1 MTDSSLSNTRVQS
14 NSSSQSQPLFLL
26 IDGHS
31 LAFRSYYAF
40 AKGRDGGLRTSD
52 GTPTSI
58 CFGFMK
64 ALLQVMAREKP
75 DLLAVAFDLGLP
87 TFRHET
93 DETYKADRPETPD
106 DFIEDLKN
114 LQELLTALNLQIAT
128 STGYEADDVLA
139 TLAKQGS
146 EAGYRVK
153 IVSGDRDLF
162 QLIDEQ
168 KQIGILYFD
177 RNSIKGSNNLTE
189 YGSEEVQAK
198 LGIQPTQ
205 VVDYKALCGDKS
217 DNISGVK
224 GIGEK
229 TAVKLLEEYETL
241 DNIYENLD
249 QIRGATKKKLIE
261 GEEDA
266 RASRFLAQL
275 QFEVPIETTL
285 DSFRL
290 AGFNQDSL
298 KPILE
303 RLQLKQ
309 FLRQINRIQ
318 EQFGGQVQ
326 TQQNEDEDNGF
337 EDEALSFF
345 SAEETEA
352 FQQQET
358 FIISARIVDT
368 EDKLKELVEDLH
380 KQSGIIAWDTET
392 SDLKPRKAELVG
404 IGCCWG
410 NELTD
415 VAYIPIGHREGN
427 NLSQEQVFEA
437 LRSILENPDFPKALQ
452 NAKFDRLVFA
462 YQGLKLAGV
471 TFDPMLASYVLNP
484 DSSHNLGDLAA
495 RYLPEIET
503 QSYKDLAIPKGKSIA
518 DLDIPTVAAYCGTD
532 AYVTYRLVDKLEAE
546 LAEYP
551 ALLKLFREVEIP
563 LEPVLAQMEYW
574 GIVINT
580 DYLKELSEVLE
591 QKLQNIEKAAYEAAG
606 AEFNLNS
613 PKQLSELLFDRL
625 NLDRSKSRKT
635 KTGYSTDHATL
646 EKLRGDH
653 PAIEAILEHRTL
665 SKLKSTYV
673 DSLPGLVDEKTRRIH
688 TNFNQAV
695 TATGRLSSSE
705 PNLQNIPIRTEFA
718 RQIRKAFIPQQDWLL
733 VSADYSQI
741 ELRILAHLS
750 GEPILID
757 AYQNHRDVHT
767 VTAQLLFEKEEITSQ
782 ERRLGKTINFGVI
795 YGMGAQRFA
804 REAGVSAAMGKEFI
818 ARYRDRYPKVFEYLN
833 SRKQKA
839 IAIGYVETI
848 LERRRYFSFASDR
861 LQRLKG
867 SDPQTIHL
875 DALKVGKHDSE
886 NLRAAANAPI
896 QGSSADIIKIAMVN
910 LHQLLQSFQ
919 ARLLLQV
926 HDELVFEVP
935 RSEWQELRTLLKKTM
950 ENAVKLYVPLEVELR
965 WGNNWME
972 MEEVKNAD
980 W

>member
-31 LAFRSYYAF
+31 LAFRAYYAF

-162 QLIDEQ
+162 QLIDDQ
-168 KQIGILYFD
+168 QQTSILYFD
-177 RNSIKGSNNLTE
+177 RNSIKGSNNVTE
-189 YGSEEVQAK
+189 YGSKEVKAK
-198 LGIQPTQ
+198 LGIEPSQ

-217 DNISGVK
+217 DNIPGVK

-241 DNIYENLD
+241 EEIYRNLD
-249 QIRGATKKKLIE
+249 QIRGATKKKLVE

-266 RASRFLAQL
+266 RRSRFLAQL
-275 QFEVPIETTL
+275 QYETPLDTTL
-285 DSFRL
+285 DAFYLS
-290 AGFNQDSL
+290 GFDKESL

-303 RLQLKQ
+303 KLELKQ
-309 FLRQINRIQ
+309 FIRQIDRIQ
-318 EQFGGQVQ
+318 EQFGGQAIE
-326 TQQNEDEDNGF
+326 TQQSDEDDNVF

-345 SAEETEA
+345 SVEETEA
-352 FQQQET
+352 FQQRET
-358 FIISARIVDT
+358 FTISVRIVDS
-368 EDKLKELVEDLH
+368 EAKLDELVEYLH
-380 KQSGIIAWDTET
+380 QQNGIIAWDTET
-392 SDLKPRKAELVG
+392 SDLKPRKAQLVG

-410 NELTD
+410 DKLTD
-415 VAYIPIGHREGN
+415 VAYIPIAHREGK
-427 NLSQEQVFEA
+427 NLPQERVLEA
-437 LRSILENPDFPKALQ
+437 LRPILENPDYPKALQ

-462 YQGLKLAGV
+462 YQGLELAGV

-484 DSSHNLGDLAA
+484 DSNHNLGDLGAK
-495 RYLPEIET
+495 YLPEIET
-503 QSYKDLAIPKGKSIA
+503 QSYRDLAIPKGKSIA
-518 DLDIPTVAAYCGTD
+518 DLDIAAIATYCGTD
-532 AYVTYRLVDKLEAE
+532 AYVTYRLVDKLKPE
-546 LAEYP
+546 LDTHP
-551 ALLKLFREVEIP
+551 ALFELFSEVEIP

-574 GIVINT
+574 GIAINT
-580 DYLKELSEVLE
+580 DYLGELSQILE
-591 QKLQNIEKAAYEAAG
+591 QKLQDIEKAAYEAAG

-625 NLDRSKSRKT
+625 NLDRRKSRKT

-653 PAIEAILEHRTL
+653 PAIDAILEHRTL

-673 DSLPGLVDEKTRRIH
+673 DSLPDLVDEKTQRIH

-705 PNLQNIPIRTEFA
+705 PNLQNIPVRTEFS
-718 RQIRKAFIPQQDWLL
+718 RRIRKAFIPQKDWLL

-741 ELRILAHLS
+741 ELRILAHLTR
-750 GEPILID
+750 EPILID
-757 AYQNHRDVHT
+757 AYREHRDVHT
-767 VTAQLLFEKEEITSQ
+767 VTAQLLFNKEKVTSE

-804 REAGVSAAMGKEFI
+804 REAGVSTAMGKEFI
-818 ARYRDRYPKVFEYLN
+818 ERYRDRYPKVFEYLN
-833 SRKQKA
+833 SQKRKA
-839 IAIGYVETI
+839 IAWGYVETI
-848 LERRRYFSFASDR
+848 LERRRYFSFASER
-861 LQRLKG
+861 LQRLRG
-867 SDPQTIHL
+867 SDPDTIQL
-875 DALKVGKHDSE
+875 DELRVGKNDSE

-910 LHQLLQSFQ
+910 LHQLLQPFQ

-935 RSEWQELRTLLKKTM
+935 PSEWQELKTQLQQTM
-950 ENAVKLYVPLEVELR
+950 ENAVNLSVPLEVEVR
-965 WGNNWME
+965 SGHNWLE
-972 MEEVKNAD
+972 ME
-980 W
+980 